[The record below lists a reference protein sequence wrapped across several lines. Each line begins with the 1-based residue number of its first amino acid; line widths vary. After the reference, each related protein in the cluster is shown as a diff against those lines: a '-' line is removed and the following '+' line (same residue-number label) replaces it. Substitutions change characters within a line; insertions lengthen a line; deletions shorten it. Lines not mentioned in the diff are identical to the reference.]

1 MGNDVKKVC
10 HIHVNFHSIVALCLI
25 VMASACQSANAAD
38 ADLNDLM
45 KLLAAAPA
53 TEVAFTEKKFS
64 SLLAEPVISSG
75 KLLYRRPDIVEKNI
89 ELPRKESYRF
99 AGDALVLVRNG
110 TERKI
115 ALSSQPLLAAF
126 AASLRGVLGGDLV
139 VLRNFYQLSLQGELT
154 SWRLDLTPIDED
166 TSRFVQ
172 RITVSGQLGR
182 ISQIVVNETSGDR
195 SVLIVR

>member
-1 MGNDVKKVC
+1 MGNAVKKNCLTRINFRWLAGLSLMAIANVC
-10 HIHVNFHSIVALCLI
+10 H
-25 VMASACQSANAAD
+25 AAD
-38 ADLNDLM
+38 ADLVDLM

-75 KLLYRRPDIVEKNI
+75 KLVYRRPDIVEKNI
-89 ELPRKESYRF
+89 EVPRKENYRF
-99 AGDALVLVRNG
+99 AGDTLLLVRNG
-110 TERKI
+110 TEKKI
-115 ALSSQPLLAAF
+115 ALSSQPLLSAF
-126 AASLRGVLGGDLV
+126 AASLRGVLGGDLML
-139 VLRNFYQLSLQGELT
+139 LRNYYQLSLQGALT

-172 RITVSGQLGR
+172 RITVSGQAGR

-195 SVLIVR
+195 SVLQVR

>member
-1 MGNDVKKVC
+1 MGNVVK
-10 HIHVNFHSIVALCLI
+10 IVRLSRLQFICALFLM
-25 VMASACQSANAAD
+25 VMVGLGQFANAAE

-45 KLLAAAPA
+45 KLLAATPA

-89 ELPRKESYRF
+89 EVPRKESYRF
-99 AGDALVLVRNG
+99 AGDTLLLVRNG
-110 TERKI
+110 TEKKI

-126 AASLRGVLGGDLV
+126 AASLRGVLGGDV
-139 VLRNFYQLSLQGELT
+139 VLLRNFYQLSLQGALT
-154 SWRLDLTPIDED
+154 SWQLDLTPIDED

-172 RITVSGQLGR
+172 RISVSGQAGR
-182 ISQIVVNETSGDR
+182 IGQIVVNETNGDR
-195 SVLIVR
+195 SVLQVR